1 MAASPG
7 AYAIREFTQD
17 AEAVVRSSD
26 SESDILRGLKPAL
39 QKVLDAVGSVP
50 AAAFAPRKDR
60 FANNLIYRPKDR
72 AFSIM
77 GGNWAPGQT
86 TPIHDHLTWAV
97 VGVYQGQERESIYR
111 RVDDGSDPEQAT
123 LELVSARFNERGH
136 VTVLSHAG
144 IHRIDN
150 VSSKPSLSI
159 HVYGRDI
166 GTLERHSYDPVTG
179 AVSKFVSGYCNVLRD
194 DDDA

>member
-1 MAASPG
+1 MAASPD
-7 AYAIREFTQD
+7 AYMIQGFIRD
-17 AEAVVRSSD
+17 AESIVRSSV

-39 QKVLDAVGSVP
+39 QRLLDTPGSVP
-50 AAAFAPRKDR
+50 AAAFVPRKDR
-60 FANNLIYRPKDR
+60 FANNLIYRPEDR

-77 GGNWAPGQT
+77 GGNWASGQT

-111 RVDDGSDPEQAT
+111 RTDDGSDPRRAT

-136 VTVLSHAG
+136 VTVLSRAG

-150 VSSKPSLSI
+150 VSPQPSFSV

-179 AVSKFVSGYCNVLRD
+179 VVGKFVSGYCNVLRD
-194 DDDA
+194 EGDA